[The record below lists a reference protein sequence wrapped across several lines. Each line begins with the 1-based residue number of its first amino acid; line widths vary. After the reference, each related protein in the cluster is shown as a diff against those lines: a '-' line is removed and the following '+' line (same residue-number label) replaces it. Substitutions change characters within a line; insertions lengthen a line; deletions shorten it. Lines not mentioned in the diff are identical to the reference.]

1 MALRPLAYSLLT
13 MAVLVYIGFDSRPV
27 RRAYDAN
34 RVAILSVVLYG
45 LVFLTAVFLFG
56 ASVNAMAPSPSV
68 ITRNL
73 WERGSIVVFS
83 ELIRYKLIK
92 SSNQA
97 RTGIV
102 IALTIVLAYGH
113 MNALRLLVY
122 TDAAASTVFFE
133 TIFTS
138 LIISIVAS
146 YIAVNGSLLSVILVS
161 FVYSMTLYLVPIV
174 PNLRPLV
181 WALITSSLLLITAI
195 IYNFIINEKSRETKT
210 QAKRAVKYAKKPI
223 LGYLLSI
230 VLISVLVAFFNRAFP
245 LYPVVILTSSM
256 SGTFER
262 GSLVFNEKVPSGE
275 AFSNVSEGDVI
286 HFICRG
292 RVEYVHRVVSFK
304 NDSSGERQYITR
316 GDASE
321 LTDPFPVQQDSVLG
335 IARASLPFFGYPYI
349 FFHAIFRAIT

>member
-1 MALRPLAYSLLT
+1 
-13 MAVLVYIGFDSRPV
+13 
-27 RRAYDAN
+27 
-34 RVAILSVVLYG
+34 
-45 LVFLTAVFLFG
+45 
-56 ASVNAMAPSPSV
+56 
-68 ITRNL
+68 
-73 WERGSIVVFS
+73 
-83 ELIRYKLIK
+83 
-92 SSNQA
+92 
-97 RTGIV
+97 
-102 IALTIVLAYGH
+102 

-122 TDAAASTVFFE
+122 ADASVSTVFFE
-133 TIFTS
+133 TVFTS

-161 FVYSMTLYLVPIV
+161 FVYSMTLYFVPIV

-181 WALITSSLLLITAI
+181 WVLITSSLLLITAI

-210 QAKRAVKYAKKPI
+210 QAKRVVKYAKKPI

-230 VLISVLVAFFNRAFP
+230 VLICVLVAFFNRVFP
-245 LYPVVILTSSM
+245 VYPVVILTSSM

-304 NDSSGERQYITR
+304 NDTSGERQYITR

-321 LTDPFPVQQDSVLG
+321 LADPFPVQQDSVLG